1 MHYITK
7 EDILELHTHIITQ
20 TGGIQGIRDA
30 GALESAIAQ
39 PQITFDGQDLYP
51 TLIEKAAALGF
62 SLINNHPFLDGNK
75 RVGHAAMEVFLVLN
89 GYEIDASTDE
99 QEEIILGVAAGNISK
114 TVFIEWLRSHIISY
128 ISL

>member
-1 MHYITK
+1 MYYITK

-39 PQITFDGQDLYP
+39 PQITFDDQDLYP

-62 SLINNHPFLDGNK
+62 SLINDHPFLDGNK

-99 QEEIILGVAAGNISK
+99 QEEIILGVAAGDISK
-114 TVFIEWLRSHIISY
+114 TAFIEWLRSHIISY

>member
-20 TGGIQGIRDA
+20 TGGIQGVRDA

-39 PQITFDGQDLYP
+39 PRITFDGQDLYP

-75 RVGHAAMEVFLVLN
+75 RVGHADDCLPV
-89 GYEIDASTDE
+89 EIVRPCCC
-99 QEEIILGVAAGNISK
+99 VA
-114 TVFIEWLRSHIISY
+114 
-128 ISL
+128 